1 MLLCLQMSQP
11 VTPLKPTNQP
21 WSIYVIQHRDE
32 DSGRL
37 TQNYYGPPPAE
48 EPSVT
53 CDDMQSTYQSN
64 NMRLPYLLPPIHQT
78 DLHKLKGTNRF
89 RLYLSH
95 GVITDAKKAQ
105 QVPQAVH
112 DELYKV
118 YGHVKQ
124 TEVVVVNEDGT

>member
-1 MLLCLQMSQP
+1 
-11 VTPLKPTNQP
+11 
-21 WSIYVIQHRDE
+21 
-32 DSGRL
+32 
-37 TQNYYGPPPAE
+37 
-48 EPSVT
+48 
-53 CDDMQSTYQSN
+53 
-64 NMRLPYLLPPIHQT
+64 MRLPYLLPPIHQT

-124 TEVVVVNEDGT
+124 TEVVVVNEDGTYSIYTRPRRRTTSDGTALSQFRNINNISETENE